1 MGQHFGQSFRAAKVL
16 STVLLRLCSG
26 MKGASNQGM
35 DITAGKINEWVQA
48 DRLRKIRV
56 DRYSQFF
63 GRVRSIFVYLFVATI
78 FVFAFNHHTEIQN
91 LACAKLNPV
100 IKKISAPDS
109 LRQKAL
115 NYEKEVD
122 EIAR

>member
-1 MGQHFGQSFRAAKVL
+1 LDSRRWSQWF
-16 STVLLRLCSG
+16 STIYTVQRSG

-48 DRLRKIRV
+48 DRLRKIRA
-56 DRYSQFF
+56 DRCSQFF
-63 GRVRSIFVYLFVATI
+63 GRVRSIFIYLFVATI
-78 FVFAFNHHTEIQN
+78 FVFAFNHHTEIQS
-91 LACAKLNPV
+91 LAYAKLNPA
-100 IKKISAPDS
+100 IKKISATDS

-115 NYEKEVD
+115 SYEKEVD